1 MELTEVARHLG
12 TAVIREPRSL
22 LHGYGQDGPDLMF
35 RPANSNRKIVIDVAV
50 VSSVQVARNERQAK
64 PLVKAK
70 AAADRKWRQKHFGC
84 RGVVISRPLPFRL
97 PKG

>member
-1 MELTEVARHLG
+1 M
-12 TAVIREPRSL
+12 IREPRGL
-22 LHGYGQDGPDLMF
+22 LRGYGQGGPDLMI
-35 RPANSNRKIVIDVAV
+35 RPANSNRKIVIDVSAA
-50 VSSVQVARNERQAK
+50 SSVQVGKIERQAK